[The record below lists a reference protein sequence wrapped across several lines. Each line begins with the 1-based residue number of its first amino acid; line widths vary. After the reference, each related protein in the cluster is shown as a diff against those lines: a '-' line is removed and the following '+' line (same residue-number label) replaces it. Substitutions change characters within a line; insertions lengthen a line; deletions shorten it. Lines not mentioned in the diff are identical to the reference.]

1 MSKINY
7 RKVENMKKIILVTV
21 VLLLSLTAPLQS
33 TSAQIRGENS
43 DFTAARKA
51 RDRASVEE
59 LQKII
64 AKTKKEAAENNSP
77 EAYLRL
83 ALFHVWLCEAIES
96 SQKNDLFKQAA
107 EDGVVAAEKAVALN
121 PNSSEAHQLLGDLLN
136 QLIPHVFGGGMR
148 YGTRATDEIEKA
160 LELNPKNV
168 DALVSRSII
177 YYYTPD
183 NFGGSRQKAFD
194 MLERAV
200 EVDTKADSPHIWL
213 AFFYLDAKKSRNAF
227 KHISV
232 ARGINPK
239 RTFTNYVYGE
249 VSKSLKTPKTGKKS
263 SQKSAIKGGRSK

>member
-1 MSKINY
+1 
-7 RKVENMKKIILVTV
+7 MKKLILVA
-21 VLLLSLTAPLQS
+21 VLLLLNFTHLSRVS
-33 TSAQIRGENS
+33 NAQTKDENS
-43 DFTAARKA
+43 DITTARKA
-51 RDRASVEE
+51 RDSASVED

-64 AKTKKEAAENNSP
+64 AKTKKEADENNSP

-107 EDGVVAAEKAVALN
+107 EDGVAAAEKAVALN

-148 YGTRATDEIEKA
+148 YGARATDEIEKA
-160 LELNPKNV
+160 LELNPRNV

-183 NFGGSRQKAFD
+183 KFGGSKQKAFE
-194 MLERAV
+194 MLEKAV
-200 EVDTKADSPHIWL
+200 EIDAKADSPRIWL
-213 AFFYLDAKKSRNAF
+213 AFFYLDAKKNQEAF

-232 ARGINPK
+232 AREINPN
-239 RTFTNYVYGE
+239 RAFTNYVYGE
-249 VSKSLKTPKTGKKS
+249 VSKSLKTPKSSRKPTKKIA
-263 SQKSAIKGGRSK
+263 KKGGRSK

>member
-1 MSKINY
+1 
-7 RKVENMKKIILVTV
+7 MKEIILVAI
-21 VLLLSLTAPLQS
+21 VLLLNFTAPPQS
-33 TSAQIRGENS
+33 SNAQIRDESS
-43 DFTAARKA
+43 DITAARKA
-51 RDRASVEE
+51 RDSASVEE

-64 AKTKKEAAENNSP
+64 AKTKNEAAENNSP
-77 EAYLRL
+77 EVYLRL

-107 EDGVVAAEKAVALN
+107 EDGVAAAEKAVALN

-148 YGTRATDEIEKA
+148 YGARATDEIEKA

-168 DALVSRSII
+168 DALVSRAII

-183 NFGGSRQKAFD
+183 KFGGSRQKAFE
-194 MLERAV
+194 MLEKAV
-200 EVDTKADSPHIWL
+200 GIDAKADSPRIWL
-213 AFFYLDAKKSRNAF
+213 AFFYLGAKKNQEAF

-232 ARGINPK
+232 AREINPD

-249 VSKSLKTPKTGKKS
+249 VSKSLTTPKAGKRPTRKTA
-263 SQKSAIKGGRSK
+263 KKGGQPR